1 MSEGKGTYGAV
12 IARVR
17 NQGGFGICWAMA
29 IISVMEIVIAKQ
41 YNEHTILSSQEMVD
55 SLWAKLKSRKSTPEK
70 VDQFGGYAM
79 DIGTVF
85 NWMESFGVVNAA
97 SCPYMGERR
106 HFRERPPVSFFSILL
121 CIFKTMQYYFRE
133 YFKLNFLF

>member
-41 YNEHTILSSQEMVD
+41 YNEDIILSAQEMVH
-55 SLWAKLKSRKSTPEK
+55 SLWANRKSLKSTPEK
-70 VDQFGGYAM
+70 GDQFGGYDM

-85 NWMESFGVVNAA
+85 DWMELFGVVNAA
-97 SCPYMGERR
+97 SCPFVGERR
-106 HFRERPPVSFFSILL
+106 DFRECRPVSFFSILL
-121 CIFKTMQYYFRE
+121 CIFKTMQT
-133 YFKLNFLF
+133 LF